1 VVSSQGFR
9 RLTGSGH
16 RKPGRNH
23 IRLRG
28 GPERKKKRIGY
39 IRTEFGL
46 HECGRG
52 RQNNVIEILSLY
64 YYKLRMLEKPL
75 ISLSPI

>member
-28 GPERKKKRIGY
+28 GPDRKKKNRLYAY
-39 IRTEFGL
+39 IWTEFGL
-46 HECGRG
+46 HEYGRE
-52 RQNNVIEILSLY
+52 RQNNMIEILSTE
-64 YYKLRMLEKPL
+64 EKKS
-75 ISLSPI
+75 I